1 MPAELL
7 SSPSHHEIFFPE
19 HIMSNSNRRVFLIQA
34 AAISGALWNNA
45 PLANAHSATATPP
58 PTESQLSGKLLLAK
72 MKWFNEPAAAKQ
84 SGDQFAVTT
93 KPKTDFWR
101 KTFYDYVTDN
111 GHFFFLPVTG
121 DFTLETRVAGQYAG
135 LYDQAGLMVRM
146 DSSNWLKCGL
156 ELVDG
161 IGHAS
166 VVVTREYSDWSTV
179 RGITAKEPL
188 WWRIVR
194 KGSSLEA
201 LYSLDGKNFISTR
214 LGYLPIQATVDTG
227 ILCCSPEGSG
237 FESTFDEIRLTQ

>member
-1 MPAELL
+1 MKNA
-7 SSPSHHEIFFPE
+7 
-19 HIMSNSNRRVFLIQA
+19 NRRSFLAQA
-34 AAISGALWNNA
+34 AALSCGALWSDA
-45 PLANAHSATATPP
+45 RIAECFAEIP
-58 PTESQLSGKLLLAK
+58 PTPGGESQVSGKSLFAK
-72 MKWFNEPAAAKQ
+72 MKWFNEPASVKP
-84 SGDQFAVTT
+84 SGEHLLATT

-121 DFTLETRVAGQYAG
+121 DFTFECRVAGKYAA
-135 LYDQAGLMVRM
+135 LYDQAGLMARL

-179 RGITAKEPL
+179 RGITTKDPL
-188 WWRIVR
+188 WWRMVR
-194 KGSSLEA
+194 KGSSLEV

-214 LGYLPIQATVDTG
+214 LGYLPLQGSADTG
-227 ILCCSPEGSG
+227 IMCASPEGSG
-237 FESTFDEIRLTQ
+237 FECTFDELRLQQ